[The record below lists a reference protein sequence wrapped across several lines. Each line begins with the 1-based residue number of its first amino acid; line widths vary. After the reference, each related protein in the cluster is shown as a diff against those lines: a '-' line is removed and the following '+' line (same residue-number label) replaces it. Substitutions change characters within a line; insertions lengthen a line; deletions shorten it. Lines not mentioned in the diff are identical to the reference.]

1 MSSILGLNAY
11 HGDSAACL
19 FVDGK
24 LIAAAEEERFRRIK
38 HWAGLPTQA
47 IDYCLREGG
56 LTISEIDHIAVN
68 RKPGVNNLRRF
79 MFVLRH
85 RPDPRLMWQKVRNI
99 RKAATVKEALEAHY
113 GTNLRAEPHHIEH
126 HHAHLA
132 SAYLVSGFEEAACLS
147 VDGFGDFAS
156 TSFGLGHANGIEIQ
170 DRVYFPHS
178 LGIFFSAV
186 TQFIGFPHYGDE
198 YKVMGLAPYGE
209 PKFVRQMSGLVEIA
223 NNGKFK
229 LDLRYFRHH
238 TANVSYSWNNCAP
251 EVGKLYRDEMAELLG
266 PPRDP
271 DAALEQRHKDL
282 ARSAQIVYEE
292 AFFALLLA
300 LHRRYP
306 VPNLALSGGCAMNS
320 VANGKVYLRTPFR
333 KMYLPAAAGDAGG
346 AIGAACVVQSQ
357 LDKSRGQR
365 TEVRG
370 QRAESR
376 SQKSEVS
383 VLTSDLR
390 PPTSAYIGPHFS
402 NDEIEHLLG
411 ARRLLDP
418 SLPVG
423 QAFLPAEPI
432 DSGKRER
439 LPHISEHPASP
450 LGISPLVGLPAEPI
464 DPGKRERLPYN
475 SNLRVLRIDDSA
487 ELCERTARAIAEG
500 LVVGWFQGR
509 MEWGPRALGNRSILC
524 DARRA
529 DMKDILNAKIKRR
542 ESFRPF
548 APSILREAVGEWFEQ
563 EDDVPF
569 MMQVFQVRE
578 EKRALIPAV
587 THVDGSGRLQ
597 TVHRETNPLYHKLIS
612 DFCSLTS
619 VPLILNTSFNENE
632 PVVCRPEEALDCFL
646 RTRMDVL
653 VLGSFF
659 VERKS

>member
-1 MSSILGLNAY
+1 MTVLGLNAY
-11 HGDSAACL
+11 HADSGACL

-24 LIAAAEEERFRRIK
+24 LVAAAEEERFRRIK

-47 IDYCLREGG
+47 IDYCLREAG
-56 LTISEIDHIAVN
+56 LTITEIDHIAVN
-68 RKPGVNNLRRF
+68 RKPGVNNLRRLL
-79 MFVLRH
+79 FVLRH
-85 RPDPRLMWQKVRNI
+85 RPDPRLMLEKVRNI
-99 RKAATVKEALEAHY
+99 RKAASAKEALECHY
-113 GTNLRAEPHHIEH
+113 GHSLKAESHHIEH

-132 SAYLVSGFEEAACLS
+132 SAFLVSGFEEAACLS

-156 TSFGLGHANGIEIQ
+156 TAFGLGGRNGIEIE

-178 LGIFFSAV
+178 LGIFYSAV

-209 PKFVRQMSGLVEIA
+209 PKFVREMSGLVEIT

-229 LDLRYFRHH
+229 LDLRYFCHH

-251 EVGKLYRDEMAELLG
+251 EVGQLYRDEMAELLG
-266 PPRDP
+266 PPRNP
-271 DAALEQRHKDL
+271 DEPLEQRHKDL

-346 AIGAACVVQSQ
+346 AIGAAAVVLAQLGEIGSQ
-357 LDKSRGQR
+357 RSEVRDQR
-365 TEVRG
+365 SEVRG
-370 QRAESR
+370 HASKR
-376 SQKSEVS
+376 SI
-383 VLTSDLR
+383 D
-390 PPTSAYIGPHFS
+390 AYLGPHFS
-402 NDEIEHLLG
+402 NDEIEQLLR
-411 ARRLLDP
+411 AKDLLP
-418 SLPVG
+418 SNP
-423 QAFLPAEPI
+423 QSAIRNPQ
-432 DSGKRER
+432 SG
-439 LPHISEHPASP
+439 SQ
-450 LGISPLVGLPAEPI
+450 LVV
-464 DPGKRERLPYN
+464 
-475 SNLRVLRIDDSA
+475 SRIDDETA
-487 ELCERTARAIAEG
+487 LCQRTARAIAEG
-500 LVVGWFQGR
+500 LVIGWFQGR

-524 DARRA
+524 DPRRA
-529 DMKDILNAKIKRR
+529 DMKEILNAKIKRR

-563 EDDVPF
+563 DDDVPF
-569 MMQVFQVRE
+569 MMEVFQVRE
-578 EKRALIPAV
+578 QKRALIPAV

-597 TVHRETNPLYHKLIS
+597 TVHRETNPLYHQLIS
-612 DFCSLTS
+612 EFSALIS
-619 VPLILNTSFNENE
+619 VPLVLNTSFNENE

-653 VLGSFF
+653 VLGNYFIQR
-659 VERKS
+659 VA

>member
-1 MSSILGLNAY
+1 MTILGLNAY

-68 RKPGVNNLRRF
+68 RKPGVNNLRRLL
-79 MFVLRH
+79 FVLRH

-99 RKAATVKEALEAHY
+99 RKAATVKEGLEAHY
-113 GTNLRAEPHHIEH
+113 RTSLRAESHHIEH

-132 SAYLVSGFEEAACLS
+132 SAFLVSGFEEAACLS

-156 TSFGLGHANGIEIQ
+156 TSFGLGRANGIEIQ

-186 TQFIGFPHYGDE
+186 TQFIGFPRYGDE

-271 DAALEQRHKDL
+271 DAPLEQRHKDL

-357 LDKSRGQR
+357 LDK
-365 TEVRG
+365 TRG
-370 QRAESR
+370 QRAENR
-376 SQKSEVS
+376 SQKSEIR

-390 PPTSAYIGPHFS
+390 PLNSAYIGPHFS
-402 NDEIEHLLG
+402 NDEIERLLG
-411 ARRLLDP
+411 ARGLLP
-418 SLPVG
+418 SSSVG
-423 QAFLPAEPI
+423 QAFLPAKAI
-432 DSGKRER
+432 DPGKRER
-439 LPHISEHPASP
+439 LPYISELPASP

-475 SNLRVLRIDDSA
+475 SNLRVLRIDDDA
-487 ELCERTARAIAEG
+487 ELCQRTAQAIAEG

-524 DARRA
+524 DPRRA

-597 TVHRETNPLYHKLIS
+597 TVHRETNPLYHQLIS

-619 VPLILNTSFNENE
+619 VPLVLNTSFNENE

-646 RTRMDVL
+646 RTRMDIL